1 MLGAGGEEGPRSLFL
16 LLILSK
22 STPLSLSLSLRA
34 VRHYAH
40 SNNTIIAHLVYMLDT
55 RLLLNSVFQFNFT
68 LLPSNIC
75 AAQMNQAHSTE
86 GSETLGKRGHEFT
99 SRTLCVYAMLRC
111 YCGLF

>member
-1 MLGAGGEEGPRSLFL
+1 MLGTRGERRGRAPYSFQ
-16 LLILSK
+16 IN
-22 STPLSLSLSLRA
+22 PSLSLRA

-75 AAQMNQAHSTE
+75 AAEMNKAHSTE
-86 GSETLGKRGHEFT
+86 GP
-99 SRTLCVYAMLRC
+99 
-111 YCGLF
+111 

>member
-1 MLGAGGEEGPRSLFL
+1 MLGAGGEEGPRSLFFPNQ
-16 LLILSK
+16 
-22 STPLSLSLSLRA
+22 PLSLSLSLRA

-75 AAQMNQAHSTE
+75 AAQMNKRLTPLKVRRPLEKGGTSSPVAH
-86 GSETLGKRGHEFT
+86 F
-99 SRTLCVYAMLRC
+99 VFMRC
-111 YCGLF
+111 YDVTVGYFKTV